1 MTYYIVGLGNPGD
14 EYKESRHNVG
24 RDIVDFFR
32 KKNGFS
38 DWSLDSKAK
47 ALVSKGKIGKNSL
60 ELILPDAY
68 MNKSGVSLKGFIT
81 SVKAAHNTVVV
92 YDDLD
97 FAFGKMKISFNR
109 SSGGHRGVE
118 SIEKNLKTREFI
130 RLRVGV
136 TPATPSGK
144 LKKPHGEKEVV
155 DFILGKFKKSESEE
169 LKKIYKRAALAIE
182 EIISLGLEIATGNCN
197 KS

>member
-1 MTYYIVGLGNPGD
+1 MKFFIVGLGNPGD

-24 RDIVDFFR
+24 REIVEFFR
-32 KKNGFS
+32 KKNGFLE
-38 DWSLDSKAK
+38 WQLNKKAK
-47 ALVSKGKIGKNSL
+47 ALTSGGKIGKHDID
-60 ELILPDAY
+60 LILPDAY
-68 MNKSGVSLKGFIT
+68 MNKSGLSLKGFIT
-81 SVKAAHNTVVV
+81 SVKAAHSTVVV

-97 FAFGKMKISFNR
+97 LPIGKMKISFNR

-136 TPATPSGK
+136 TPATAGGK
-144 LKKPHGEKEVV
+144 LKKPHVEKEVV
-155 DFILGKFKKSESEE
+155 DFILGKFKKTEGEE
-169 LKKIYKRAALAIE
+169 LKKVYKRAATSLE

-197 KS
+197 RS

>member
-14 EYKESRHNVG
+14 EYKESRHNIG
-24 RDIVDFFR
+24 RDVVDFFR

-38 DWSLDSKAK
+38 DWKLDNKAK
-47 ALVSKGKIGKNSL
+47 ALVASGKIGKDEI
-60 ELILPDAY
+60 ELVLPDAY
-68 MNKSGVSLKGFIT
+68 MNKSGVSLKGFIK
-81 SVKAAHNTVVV
+81 SVKAAHNAIVV

-97 FAFGKMKISFNR
+97 LPIGKMKISFNR

-130 RLRVGV
+130 RLRIGV
-136 TPATPSGK
+136 TPETASGK

-155 DFILGKFKKSESEE
+155 DFILGKFKKPEAEE
-169 LKKIYKRAALAIE
+169 LKKVYKRAVTALE
-182 EIISLGLEIATGNCN
+182 EIISFGLERATGNCN
-197 KS
+197 RG

>member
-1 MTYYIVGLGNPGD
+1 MNFYIVGLGNPGD

-38 DWSLDSKAK
+38 DWTPNNKAK

-97 FAFGKMKISFNR
+97 LAFGKMKISFNR

-155 DFILGKFKKSESEE
+155 DFILGKFKKAESEE
-169 LKKIYKRAALAIE
+169 LKKVYKRAALAIE
-182 EIISLGLEIATGNCN
+182 EIISLGFEKAMGNCN

>member
-38 DWSLDSKAK
+38 EWKLNNKAK
-47 ALVSKGKIGKNSL
+47 ALTSEGKIGKNDVD
-60 ELILPDAY
+60 LILPDAY
-68 MNKSGVSLKGFIT
+68 MNKSGVSLRGFIT
-81 SVKAAHNTVVV
+81 SVKAAHSAVVV

-97 FAFGKMKISFNR
+97 LPIGKMKISFNR
-109 SSGGHRGVE
+109 SSGGHRGVL

-136 TPATPSGK
+136 TPATASGK

-169 LKKIYKRAALAIE
+169 LKKVYKRASEALE
-182 EIISLGLEIATGNCN
+182 DVVKDGLEKAMGKWNSN
-197 KS
+197 